1 MPGLLFYSVAER
13 NDKGANEEEQTVES
27 REEIRENNM
36 LDHEKLKKTVSRI
49 LGNKRNKYVFY
60 DQQEDDNK

>member
-1 MPGLLFYSVAER
+1 MSGLLFYSVAER

-36 LDHEKLKKTVSRI
+36 LDHEKLKETVSRI
-49 LGNKRNKYVFY
+49 I
-60 DQQEDDNK
+60 